1 MSSSTST
8 TTGTARAT
16 AGYEDTHLHAF
27 LEEIFSPL
35 HRAEQRRWARAYLR
49 GLLHVSGRKTLR
61 SMARTERLPPAA
73 AHSLHQFINT
83 STWDWEPVRRRLALR
98 VAAGAAPYAWTATEL
113 LIPKRGEHSVGVHRR
128 VDTETGRTVNCQR
141 AVGLFL
147 VTDAH
152 CFPVDWSLVL
162 DGPWGCDQER
172 RLRARI
178 PEEETARSVGAC
190 VLDYAAG
197 TAAQPRLP
205 RLPWVLDLTRSED
218 ASGVL
223 AGLARHRADILCE
236 VNPGQVVIGGRRTP
250 TVTTVSVLMD
260 ERNARRPYVMTRHA
274 SMLGA
279 VPVTAPSPAP
289 ASGGASAPAAF
300 PATVPAA
307 VSGPVPLADP
317 RYRGGARAPLYT
329 YAGTV
334 RLPLRTVGA
343 DGAQRGYRLLELPDP
358 DGLRP
363 ARYWITSLDDRRVE
377 RILALMRSRAT
388 VRSTVTA
395 LQERFG
401 ALDFEGRSYPGWHH
415 HMTMTSAAYAYQHLR
430 RRGST
435 AAPPSRSPT
444 PVPARAAG

>member
-1 MSSSTST
+1 MSASTSV
-8 TTGTARAT
+8 TARAT
-16 AGYEDTHLHAF
+16 AGDEDSHLQTF
-27 LEEIFSPL
+27 FEEVFRPL

-49 GLLHVSGRKTLR
+49 GLIHVSGRKTPR

-113 LIPKRGEHSVGVHRR
+113 LIPKRGEHSVGVRR
-128 VDTETGRTVNCQR
+128 RTDAATGRTVNSQR

-147 VTDAH
+147 VTDTH

-162 DGPWGCDQER
+162 DGPWEYDPER

-178 PEEETARSVGAC
+178 PDEETARSVGTC

-197 TAAQPRLP
+197 VAARTRLP
-205 RLPWVLDLTRSED
+205 RLPWVLDLTHSED

-236 VNPGQVVIGGRRTP
+236 VDPGQVVLGGRRTP
-250 TVTTVSVLMD
+250 TVTTVGMLMD
-260 ERNARRPYVMTRHA
+260 ERNARQPYLMATRHTTDA
-274 SMLGA
+274 R
-279 VPVTAPSPAP
+279 
-289 ASGGASAPAAF
+289 F
-300 PATVPAA
+300 
-307 VSGPVPLADP
+307 
-317 RYRGGARAPLYT
+317 RGSARAPLYT

-343 DGAQRGYRLLELPDP
+343 DGGPGGYRLLELPDP
-358 DGLRP
+358 DGVRP
-363 ARYWITSLDDRRVE
+363 ARYWITSLADRRVE

-388 VRSTVTA
+388 VRSTVTT

-401 ALDFEGRSYPGWHH
+401 VLDFEGRSYPGWHH
-415 HMTMTSAAYAYQHLR
+415 HMTMTSAAYAYQYLR
-430 RRGST
+430 RRGSVP
-435 AAPPSRSPT
+435 AQPSRSPT

>member
-1 MSSSTST
+1 M
-8 TTGTARAT
+8 GDEEARMRT
-16 AGYEDTHLHAF
+16 F
-27 LEEIFSPL
+27 LEEIFRPL

-49 GLLHVSGRKTLR
+49 GLIHVSGRKTPR

-128 VDTETGRTVNCQR
+128 LDAETGRTVNCQR

-162 DGPWGCDQER
+162 DGPWGWDQER

-250 TVTTVSVLMD
+250 TVTTVGVLMD
-260 ERNARRPYVMTRHA
+260 ERNARQPYVMTRH
-274 SMLGA
+274 
-279 VPVTAPSPAP
+279 SP
-289 ASGGASAPAAF
+289 
-300 PATVPAA
+300 
-307 VSGPVPLADP
+307 ADP
-317 RYRGGARAPLYT
+317 RSRGGARAPLYT

-343 DGAQRGYRLLELPDP
+343 DGAARGYRLLELPDP

-363 ARYWITSLDDRRVE
+363 ARYWITSLADRRVE

-401 ALDFEGRSYPGWHH
+401 VLDFEGRSYPGWHH

-430 RRGST
+430 RRGSVP
-435 AAPPSRSPT
+435 APPSRSPT
-444 PVPARAAG
+444 PVLARAAG

>member
-1 MSSSTST
+1 MRT
-8 TTGTARAT
+8 
-16 AGYEDTHLHAF
+16 F
-27 LEEIFSPL
+27 LEEIFRPL

-49 GLLHVSGRKTLR
+49 GLIHVSGRKTPR

-73 AHSLHQFINT
+73 AQSLHQFINT

-128 VDTETGRTVNCQR
+128 LDTETGRTVNCQR

-147 VTDAH
+147 VTDTH

-162 DGPWGCDQER
+162 DGPWSWDQER
-172 RLRARI
+172 RMRARI
-178 PEEETARSVGAC
+178 PEEETARSFGAC
-190 VLDYAAG
+190 VLDYAAES
-197 TAAQPRLP
+197 AAQPRLP
-205 RLPWVLDLTRSED
+205 RLPWVLDLSRSED
-218 ASGVL
+218 ASGVI

-250 TVTTVSVLMD
+250 AVTTVGVLMD
-260 ERNARRPYVMTRHA
+260 ERNARQPYVMARHA
-274 SMLGA
+274 
-279 VPVTAPSPAP
+279 
-289 ASGGASAPAAF
+289 
-300 PATVPAA
+300 
-307 VSGPVPLADP
+307 ADP
-317 RYRGGARAPLYT
+317 RLRSGVRAPLYT
-329 YAGTV
+329 YAGAV
-334 RLPLRTVGA
+334 RLPLRSGG
-343 DGAQRGYRLLELPDP
+343 DGAARGYRLLELPDP

-363 ARYWITSLDDRRVE
+363 ARYWITSLADRRVE

-401 ALDFEGRSYPGWHH
+401 VLDFEGRSYPGWHH

-430 RRGST
+430 RRGGVP
-435 AAPPSRSPT
+435 APPSRSPT
-444 PVPARAAG
+444 PVLARAAG

>member
-1 MSSSTST
+1 MSSSIS
-8 TTGTARAT
+8 GTARAT
-16 AGYEDTHLHAF
+16 TGDEETRMRAF
-27 LEEIFSPL
+27 LDEIFRPL

-49 GLLHVSGRKTLR
+49 GLIHVSGRKTPK

-73 AHSLHQFINT
+73 AHSLHQFINA

-128 VDTETGRTVNCQR
+128 LDAETGRTVNCQR

-147 VTDAH
+147 VTDTH
-152 CFPVDWSLVL
+152 CYPVDWSLVL
-162 DGPWGCDQER
+162 DGPWGWDQER
-172 RLRARI
+172 RVRARI
-178 PEEETARSVGAC
+178 PDEETARSFGAC

-197 TAAQPRLP
+197 TAAHPRLP
-205 RLPWVLDLTRSED
+205 RLPWVLDLSLSED

-236 VNPGQVVIGGRRTP
+236 VNPGQVVIGGRRAP
-250 TVTTVSVLMD
+250 TVTTVGGLMD
-260 ERNARRPYVMTRHA
+260 ERNARQPYVMTRQ
-274 SMLGA
+274 
-279 VPVTAPSPAP
+279 VP
-289 ASGGASAPAAF
+289 
-300 PATVPAA
+300 
-307 VSGPVPLADP
+307 DP
-317 RYRGGARAPLYT
+317 RFRGAGRAPLYT

-343 DGAQRGYRLLELPDP
+343 DGAARGYRLLELPDP

-363 ARYWITSLDDRRVE
+363 ARYWITSLADRRVE

-401 ALDFEGRSYPGWHH
+401 VLDFEGRSYPGWHH

-430 RRGST
+430 RRGGV
-435 AAPPSRSPT
+435 PVPQPRSPT
-444 PVPARAAG
+444 PVLARAAG